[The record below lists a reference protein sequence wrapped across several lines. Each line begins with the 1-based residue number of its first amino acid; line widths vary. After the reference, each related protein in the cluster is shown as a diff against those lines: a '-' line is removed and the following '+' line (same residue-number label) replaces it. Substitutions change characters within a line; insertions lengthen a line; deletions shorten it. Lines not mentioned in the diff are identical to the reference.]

1 MVTTDLPPIEA
12 LSKPTIIVL
21 EIYLGKVGTQ
31 RIFPFLAIICK
42 RILVAIDCTFFFE
55 IVP

>member
-21 EIYLGKVGTQ
+21 ETYLGKEGTQ

-42 RILVAIDCTFFFE
+42 RILVAID
-55 IVP
+55 